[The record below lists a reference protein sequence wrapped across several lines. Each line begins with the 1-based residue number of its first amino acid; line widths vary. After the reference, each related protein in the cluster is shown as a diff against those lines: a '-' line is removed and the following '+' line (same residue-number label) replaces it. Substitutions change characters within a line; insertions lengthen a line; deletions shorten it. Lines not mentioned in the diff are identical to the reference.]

1 MKKLTQVPTKA
12 LTICIANAVI
22 VAVAG
27 RYVAIA
33 FPIVIAILFFI
44 QKFYLRTSR
53 QLRLL
58 DLETKAPLYS
68 RFLECISGLGTIQA
82 FRWEEH
88 YERKQWAFLDTSQQA
103 FYLFQCLQ
111 RWLTVTID
119 LLVAL
124 FAIVLATVLVQ
135 TRSSIGGGYI
145 AVGLVNIMSFNGQLK
160 AVILHWTSMEI
171 ALGAIA
177 RIRGFEKATTNE
189 NDHLHTIEAPPHWP
203 SDGAV
208 QIKNLNVTYG

>member
-1 MKKLTQVPTKA
+1 M
-12 LTICIANAVI
+12 
-22 VAVAG
+22 AVAG

-33 FPIVIAILFFI
+33 FPIVIAILYFI

-58 DLETKAPLYS
+58 ELETKGPLYS
-68 RFLECISGLGTIQA
+68 RFLECISGLSTIQA
-82 FRWEEH
+82 FHWEEH
-88 YERKQWAFLDTSQQA
+88 YERNQWIFLDTSQRA

-124 FAIVLATVLVQ
+124 FAIVLAVVLVQ
-135 TRSSIGGGYI
+135 MRSSIGGGYI

-160 AVILHWTSMEI
+160 MVVMHWTSMEI

-177 RIRGFEKATTNE
+177 RIRGFASVTTDENE
-189 NDHLHTIEAPPHWP
+189 NEHLDAVEAPPAWP
-203 SDGAV
+203 SQGAV
-208 QIKNLNVTYG
+208 RIRNLNVTYG